1 MIVGSVAGFVP
12 GSVQVAYDRSKSFLN
27 SFPFALRNELKDGG
41 VTVTCL
47 MPGETDTEF
56 FERADMTD
64 TKVGQQRKDDPV
76 EVAKA
81 GIDAMMRGEGDGV
94 TGWKNK
100 VLTAMA
106 SVTPAGLLAEIH
118 RKTSQP
124 GSGEK
129 VA

>member
-1 MIVGSVAGFVP
+1 
-12 GSVQVAYDRSKSFLN
+12 
-27 SFPFALRNELKDGG
+27 
-41 VTVTCL
+41 
-47 MPGETDTEF
+47 
-56 FERADMTD
+56 MTD

-76 EVAKA
+76 EAAKA
-81 GIDAMMRGEGDGV
+81 GIDAMMRGEGDVV

-106 SVTPAGLLAEIH
+106 SVTPDGLLSEIH